1 MGSEILRI
9 ILASKSPR
17 RKELLDRLDIDFD
30 IKVSDIDETSFEKSL
45 PWVYVEKLAYEKAK
59 SIAESETG
67 KCLVIGSDTVVVHEN
82 EILGKPDNTTEAADY
97 LKRLSGD
104 KHLVYSGLAIIDV
117 DSNKKYITHEITEVY
132 MKELNEEEITNYI
145 KTGEPLD
152 KAGGYGIQG
161 IGSIFIEKINGDYY
175 NVMGL
180 PLNKLYNGLNK
191 LGVNYF
197 EIVK

>member
-1 MGSEILRI
+1 MRI

-17 RKELLDRLDIDFD
+17 RKELLEKLDIDFD
-30 IKVSDIDETSFEKSL
+30 IKVSHIDETIYEQNSPEVF
-45 PWVYVEKLAYEKAK
+45 VERLAYEKAK
-59 SIAESETG
+59 SIVELEKD
-67 KCLVIGSDTVVVHEN
+67 KCLVIGCDTVVVYED
-82 EILGKPDNTTEAADY
+82 EILGKPNNTNQAKEY
-97 LKRLSGD
+97 LKKLSGNR
-104 KHLVYSGLAIIDV
+104 HLVYSGLAIIDV
-117 DSNKKYITHEITEVY
+117 VSNNRYVSHEVTEVY

-180 PLNKLYNGLNK
+180 PLNKLYNGLK
-191 LGVNYF
+191 ELGVNYF
-197 EIVK
+197 DIVK

>member
-1 MGSEILRI
+1 MRI

-17 RKELLDRLDIDFD
+17 RKELLKRLNINFD
-30 IKVSDIDETSFEKSL
+30 IKVSHIDESDFEKSL

-59 SIAESETG
+59 SVAELEVG
-67 KCLVIGSDTVVVHEN
+67 NCLVIGCDTVVVLEN
-82 EILGKPDNTTEAADY
+82 QILGKPGNTGQAKEY
-97 LKRLSGD
+97 LKKLSGN
-104 KHLVYSGLAIIDV
+104 KHLVYSGLAIIDI

-132 MKELNEEEITNYI
+132 MKELNEDEITNYI

-152 KAGGYGIQG
+152 KAGAYGIQG
-161 IGSIFIEKINGDYY
+161 IGSILVEKINGDYY

-180 PLNKLYNGLNK
+180 PLNKLYNGLKK

-197 EIVK
+197 EIIK